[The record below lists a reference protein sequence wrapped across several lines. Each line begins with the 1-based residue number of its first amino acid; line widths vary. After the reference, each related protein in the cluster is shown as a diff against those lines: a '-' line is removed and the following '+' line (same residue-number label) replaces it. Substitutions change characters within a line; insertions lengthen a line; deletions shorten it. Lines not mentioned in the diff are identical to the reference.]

1 VSKKDLLANLWDI
14 GEKVVKSKG
23 FELVDVEFV
32 KEMGNHYLRYYI
44 DKPGGITLD
53 DCQLVSME
61 IEKILDE
68 TDPIPHSYI
77 LEVSSPGIERPL
89 KHDKDFLR
97 FIGSL
102 VEIKTFEKIE
112 GKKVFTGTLEDYSDG
127 VVTINDGQS
136 YSIPREKIS
145 SAKLKYKWDGEQ
157 R

>member
-1 VSKKDLLANLWDI
+1 VSKSDLLANLWEI
-14 GEKVVKSKG
+14 GQKIVESKG

-32 KEMGNHYLRYYI
+32 KEMGNRYLRYYI

-53 DCQLVSME
+53 DCQLVSTE

-68 TDPIPHSYI
+68 TDPIPYSYI

-89 KHDKDFLR
+89 KRDKDFLR

-102 VEIKTFEKIE
+102 VEIKTFEKID

-127 VVTINDGQS
+127 IVTISNGQK
-136 YSIPREKIS
+136 YLIPREKIS
-145 SAKLKYKWDGEQ
+145 SARLKYNWDGELK
-157 R
+157 

>member
-1 VSKKDLLANLWDI
+1 MSKKDLLTKLWDI
-14 GEKVVKSKG
+14 GQKIVESKG
-23 FELVDVEFV
+23 FELVDMEFV
-32 KEMGNHYLRYYI
+32 KEMGNRYLRYYI

-53 DCQLVSME
+53 DCQSVSMG

-68 TDPIPHSYI
+68 ADPIPYSYI

-89 KHDKDFLR
+89 KRDKDFIR

-102 VEIKTFEKIE
+102 VEIKTFEKID

-127 VVTINDGQS
+127 IVTVNDGQK

-145 SAKLKYKWDGEQ
+145 SAKLKYKWDGESK
-157 R
+157 